1 MVDTCPYLT
10 ARIASDVSVDCLQE
24 ECAWWDNLEY
34 ACAVRVMADSLKACA
49 DSLGGLAEAA
59 QYAKVG
65 GFDDEV
71 IEKEWHGKLMRP

>member
-1 MVDTCPYLT
+1 M
-10 ARIASDVSVDCLQE
+10 SDHPFSRQE
-24 ECAWWDNLEY
+24 WLDLINALPME
-34 ACAVRVMADSLKACA
+34 RMADSHKACA